1 MTTPIADA
9 SARNRFRGAAD
20 APYEDPSLPVDERVA
35 DLLGRMTL
43 EEKAGLMFQTIAIM
57 GPDGVLIEDPAELFA
72 GNATVRQLIAERA
85 MSHFNLMGGAEPSQI
100 AAWHNTVQE
109 IALGT
114 RLGIPVTLSTD
125 PRHHFT
131 DNPGTAAMAQGFA
144 QFPETCGLAAI
155 GDADLVRDFADIARR
170 EYLAVGIRLAL
181 HPQIDLATEPR
192 WSRINGTFGEN
203 AELTGR
209 MVAAYIEGLQGPE
222 LGTESVAAM
231 TKHFPGGG
239 PQKDGSD
246 PHFADGREQ
255 VYPGGMF
262 EYHLEPFKKALAAGT
277 SQMMPYYGMP
287 IETDM
292 EEVAFGFNKGVITGL
307 LREELG
313 FDGIVCTDWGLISD
327 AEIMGASYPA
337 RAWGVEHLTE
347 SERVQKV
354 IEAGCDQFGGE
365 ACPELVVALVRAG
378 KVSEERIDTSVKR
391 LLREKFVL
399 GLFDEPF
406 VDIEAADTL
415 VGTPE
420 AIAAGLAAQSRSI
433 TLLKNGAEGGAP
445 VLPLAAG
452 TKVYVEG
459 VDAGVAAG
467 YGTVVATPEEADVA
481 ILRTRTPWDPAK
493 GPFEAFFHSGSL
505 AFGEEELGRILALCG
520 TVPTVVDVYLERPA
534 VLPEIAAG
542 AAALVANYGAGD
554 GPLLDVLFGRATPEG
569 RLPFQLPGS
578 MADVEGQREDVP
590 SDSKDAVFEFG
601 FGLSY

>member
-1 MTTPIADA
+1 MTQTSAD
-9 SARNRFRGAAD
+9 SARNTFRGGAT
-20 APYEDPSLPVDERVA
+20 APYEDPSLPVAERVE

-43 EEKAGLMFQTIAIM
+43 EEKAGLLFQTIAVM
-57 GPDGVLIEDPAELFA
+57 GEDGKLIEDAAESPM
-72 GNATVRQLIAERA
+72 GTPTVRDMVEARR
-85 MSHFNLMGGAEPSQI
+85 MNHFNLMGGADPTQI
-100 AAWHNTVQE
+100 AAWHNKVQE

-114 RLGIPVTLSTD
+114 RLGIPVTISTD

-131 DNPGTAAMAQGFA
+131 DNPGTAMLAGGFS

-155 GDADLVRDFADIARR
+155 GDEKLVRDFADIMRR
-170 EYLAVGIRLAL
+170 EYLAVGIRVAL

-192 WSRINGTFGEN
+192 WARINATFGEN

-209 MVAAYIEGLQGPE
+209 MVAAYIEGAQGGE
-222 LGTESVAAM
+222 LGPDSVATM

-239 PQKDGSD
+239 PQKDGTD

-255 VYPGGMF
+255 VYPGDNF
-262 EYHLEPFKKALAAGT
+262 AYHLEPFKKALAAGT

-287 IETDM
+287 VGTDL

-327 AEIMGASYPA
+327 AEIFGTAYPA

-347 SERVQKV
+347 PERVQKV

-365 ACPELVVALVRAG
+365 ACPDLVIALVRDG
-378 KVSEERIDTSVKR
+378 KVSEERIDVSVRR

-399 GLFDEPF
+399 GLFENPF
-406 VDIEAADTL
+406 VDVEAADAI

-420 AIAAGLAAQSRSI
+420 SLELGLVAQARSV
-433 TLLKNGAEGGAP
+433 TLLKNGTDAP
-445 VLPLAAG
+445 VLPLAQG

-459 VDAGVAAG
+459 VDAELAAA
-467 YGTVVATPEEADVA
+467 YGTVVAAPEDADVA
-481 ILRTRTPWDPAK
+481 ILRTRTPWDPAN

-505 AFGEEELGRILALCG
+505 AFGEAELARILELCG
-520 TVPTVVDVYLERPA
+520 KVPTVVDIYLERPA
-534 VLPEIAAG
+534 VIPEIAEAS
-542 AAALVANYGAGD
+542 AALVANYGAAD
-554 GPLLDVLFGRATPEG
+554 GPLLDVLFGRRTPEG
-569 RLPFQLPGS
+569 RLPFQLPRS
-578 MADVEGQREDVP
+578 MADVEAQRSDVP
-590 SDSKDAVFEFG
+590 SDGTDAVYEFG
-601 FGLSY
+601 HGLSY